1 MLIDLHTHST
11 ASDGTGPPALVVA
24 EAADAGVDV
33 LALTDHDTTT
43 GWAAAAGAAEQHGIS
58 LVRGIEVSC
67 DRDGLSIHLLSY
79 LQDPADEA
87 LLAELETSRTSR
99 EHRAELMVARLGED
113 YPLTWEDVLEH
124 VDEGA
129 TIGRP
134 HLADA
139 MVAKGLVADR
149 DEAFAT
155 VLAKDSRYHVSHD
168 APDPVDAV
176 RLVLGAGGVP
186 VLAHALA
193 VARGRVMGEDLIDE
207 MVAAGLVGVEV
218 EHRDHDA
225 DARRRLR
232 AIARA
237 HDLLETGA
245 SDYHGTGK
253 QNRLGENRT
262 SPAALERIEALGVL
276 PVLRP

>member
-1 MLIDLHTHST
+1 MLIDLHAHST
-11 ASDGTGPPALVVA
+11 ASDGTGPPEVVVA
-24 EAADAGVDV
+24 EAAEAGVDV
-33 LALTDHDTTT
+33 LALTDHDTTS
-43 GWAAAAGAAEQHGIS
+43 GWEAAARAAEQHGLA
-58 LVRGIEVSC
+58 LVRGVEVSC
-67 DRDGLSIHLLSY
+67 DRDGLSIHLLAY
-79 LQDPADEA
+79 LPDPTEPALLEA
-87 LLAELETSRTSR
+87 LEASRASR

-113 YPLTWEDVLEH
+113 FPLTWADVLEQ

-139 MVAKGLVADR
+139 LVAKGLMADR

-155 VLAKDSRYHVSHD
+155 VLAQGSRYHVFHD

-186 VLAHALA
+186 VVAHALA
-193 VARGRVMGEDLIDE
+193 VARGRVMGEDLIEE
-207 MVAAGLVGVEV
+207 MVAAGLAGVEV

-225 DARRRLR
+225 DARHRLR

-237 HDLLETGA
+237 HRLIETGA
-245 SDYHGTGK
+245 SDYHGKGK
-253 QNRLGENRT
+253 QNRLGEHAT
-262 SPAALERIEALGVL
+262 SPEALARIEAMGVL